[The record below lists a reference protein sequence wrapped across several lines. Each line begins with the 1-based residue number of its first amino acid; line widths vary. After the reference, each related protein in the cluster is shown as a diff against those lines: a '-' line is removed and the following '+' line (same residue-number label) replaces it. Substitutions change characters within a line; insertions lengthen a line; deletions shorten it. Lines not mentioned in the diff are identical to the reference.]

1 LAPRTRGKR
10 IRRKTMSA
18 PVGPYSPA
26 VRAGPWLVCSGQV
39 GVVTKSGG
47 PVLVEGGVAA
57 QAEQALENVGELL
70 AGHGLGWGDV
80 VKTTVF
86 LTDMGEYGTFNEIYV
101 RALGDHRPAR
111 SLVAVAGLPLGALVE
126 VEVWAYVKG

>member
-1 LAPRTRGKR
+1 
-10 IRRKTMSA
+10 MST
-18 PVGPYSPA
+18 PVGPYAPA

-39 GVVTKSGG
+39 GIRSEGGG

-57 QAEQALENVGELL
+57 QARQALDNVGALL
-70 AGHGLGWGDV
+70 AGRGLAWENV

-86 LTDMGEYGTFNEIYV
+86 LTDMADYGTFNDIYV
-101 RALGDHRPAR
+101 EALGDHRPAR

-126 VEVWAYVKG
+126 VEVWAYVPQ